1 MIKNYGFY
9 RLNGDLNH
17 DLAAKAADYYGR
29 RWLILLREIRNEV
42 AKSVLL
48 EKSLKSVLSVV

>member
-42 AKSVLL
+42 AKSCLL
-48 EKSLKSVLSVV
+48 EKSLKSV